1 MSLRFAAG
9 SLVDTLDRTMG
20 HPTGLRLT
28 PAGAPWDP
36 ASAPGGA
43 WRIPLLDDGG
53 EEAGAVVADLGAVV
67 LLGGWLIMLPPGSM
81 QEQIAAGQPSE
92 QVREAYAEVVNVLRG
107 EINNTGLNPHVV
119 PGPLAPYED
128 GPAWQAAPANRLD
141 LHAETG
147 FVTIRIAFLGR

>member
-9 SLVDTLDRTMG
+9 SLVDNLDRTLG
-20 HPTGLRLT
+20 HPTGLQLA
-28 PAGAPWDP
+28 PAGKPWDP

-53 EEAGAVVADLGAVV
+53 EEVGAVVADLGTVV
-67 LLGGWLIMLPPGSM
+67 RLGGWLIMLPPGSM
-81 QEQIAAGQPSE
+81 HEQIAEGRPSE

-107 EINNTGLNPHVV
+107 EINNTSLNPHVV

-128 GPAWQAAPANRLD
+128 GPDWQAAPANRLD
-141 LHAETG
+141 LHTDAG
-147 FVTIRIAFLGR
+147 LVTLRIAFLGR